1 MAGSNAVSMQ
11 CACSRS
17 GYGSGSALSRSALP
31 ARCSSSKNSS
41 ESDSSPLSAY
51 SNDIDAGFTS
61 ILTPPVVACSGSP
74 VNDYGYFVKI
84 SPDSKNRILY
94 G

>member
-1 MAGSNAVSMQ
+1 MAGSNAVSMR

-17 GYGSGSALSRSALP
+17 GYGSGSALSRSVLP

-51 SNDIDAGFTS
+51 SNNTDAGFTS
-61 ILTPPVVACSGSP
+61 ILTPPVAACSESP
-74 VNDYGYFVKI
+74 ANDYGYFAKK
-84 SPDSKNRILY
+84 SPGSKNQILC

>member
-1 MAGSNAVSMQ
+1 MAGSNAVSMR

-17 GYGSGSALSRSALP
+17 GSGSGSALSRSALP
-31 ARCSSSKNSS
+31 AQCSSSKSSS

-51 SNDIDAGFTS
+51 SNDTDAGFTS
-61 ILTPPVVACSGSP
+61 KLTLPVAACSVSRA
-74 VNDYGYFVKI
+74 NDCGYFVKK
-84 SPDSKNRILY
+84 SPGSMNQILC